1 MTAYEIY
8 QTINGLSQ
16 PEFYDIA
23 IQLNEPEIASQLIQN
38 YFNCTNETAY
48 EVINIFNKTL
58 EENMRRKGKKPLP
71 REKRAANNAAAARAL
86 QNVPTCPICQST
98 NLKKIS
104 GLSKVGS
111 IALWGVFAA
120 GRTSKT
126 WHCNHCGSEW

>member
-48 EVINIFNKTL
+48 EVINIFNK
-58 EENMRRKGKKPLP
+58 
-71 REKRAANNAAAARAL
+71 
-86 QNVPTCPICQST
+86 I
-98 NLKKIS
+98 
-104 GLSKVGS
+104 
-111 IALWGVFAA
+111 
-120 GRTSKT
+120 
-126 WHCNHCGSEW
+126 